1 MSELD
6 GGELDELLRA
16 LASPH
21 RRRLLSLLWDG
32 ERSAGELAEALGL
45 APASTS
51 EHLKVLRKVG
61 LVDVRVVGT
70 FRLYRAQSAA
80 VGRLRTLLDHAFP
93 EETR

>member
-1 MSELD
+1 MPEAD
-6 GGELDELLRA
+6 VGELDELLRA

-32 ERSAGELAEALGL
+32 ERNAGELADELGL

-61 LVDVRVVGT
+61 LVDMRVVGT
-70 FRLYRAQSAA
+70 FRLYRARPAA
-80 VGRLRTLLDHAFP
+80 VDRLRRLLDRVFP
-93 EETR
+93 GE